1 MNLEELKANIVRDC
15 FTLYQWKGCKS
26 EDYESIEQ
34 IFKLL
39 NEILE
44 RK

>member
-15 FTLYQWKGCKS
+15 FTLYQWKGYKS
-26 EDYESIEQ
+26 EDYKSIQQ

>member
-1 MNLEELKANIVRDC
+1 MNSNELKANIVRDC
-15 FTLYQWKGCKS
+15 FTLYEWKGYKS

>member
-1 MNLEELKANIVRDC
+1 MNLEELKANIVKDC
-15 FTLYQWKGCKS
+15 FTL
-26 EDYESIEQ
+26 EQ

>member
-1 MNLEELKANIVRDC
+1 MNLEEIKANIVRDC
-15 FTLYQWKGCKS
+15 FTLYQWKGNKS